1 MTPKVSMVMSTY
13 SRNHGDKHCPNLLRR
28 ALDSILGQTFKD
40 FELVLIDDGSTD
52 GSEHVC
58 REYEK
63 RDSRVRL
70 CRFEQN
76 SGLPAKRY
84 NDAFFL
90 ARADYFMFMF
100 DDDMLFPNAIQDLY
114 SAITTT
120 HKNCGMIY
128 GFADIVNSQT
138 GGITNKFGGEW
149 SLAKIRENNFLC
161 NFTVII
167 KREVLN
173 TVGGVEENP
182 LFRRLCDWDMW
193 VRIGEKFTVARIDKT
208 IGIWNFNQ
216 PDSIGVKV
224 PMTDK
229 EKARMRAIQRTNR
242 VVRLQGKMG
251 KKFRFCFAYA
261 YSTPTLNRW
270 NLDYPCAALKQEGID
285 AEVVNVSTKVG
296 MDACEKADAVL
307 LYRTVDSGV
316 LDFFRKLKTRG
327 KFLLYAVDDYIFQPG
342 CKYATLPNNLIS
354 SFFSTAD
361 AIVAP
366 NSKLLEKITENKT
379 KILRRNV
386 IDQETFNLLNPG
398 QFTSSAPSCYAIG
411 WLAGLNRQSVD
422 PFIKEVLKCLDQ
434 KLGDGERVGF
444 ICFGQHGL
452 GTFEKIKVVEHPY
465 IAPDKWQELYREYC
479 SFAFSAVIN
488 PLDESDEFFHCK
500 SELKFVE
507 TGAMMV
513 PLITSRVHPFT
524 EVIREGEN
532 GFFAS
537 TPEEFADKALM
548 VCRDSLLA
556 EKVATAAHKQVKE
569 EYNSVR
575 NARCFMADVMEV
587 MANTDEEIFVIN
599 DEKPVAA
606 LGNLEQFQREVVGPV
621 ADGSYIEMVIP
632 LMPACVISSI
642 SVLGATYCRKVRTGA
657 NFQVWLN
664 RTTMREGEMS
674 PAIMIDNA
682 WWKASFPPF
691 PVGGGST
698 LIFRLFNCD
707 SDVGLGF
714 YICADQT
721 IGRAKIPSKPVR
733 SIAMKFEIRAP

>member
-1 MTPKVSMVMSTY
+1 MAPKVSMVMSTY

-63 RDSRVRL
+63 LDSRVRL
-70 CRFEQN
+70 YRFVKN

-138 GGITNKFGGEW
+138 GVITNKFGGEW
-149 SLAKIRENNFLC
+149 SLAKISENNFLC

-229 EKARMRAIQRTNR
+229 EKVRMRAIQRTSR
-242 VVRLQGKMG
+242 VVRLQGKLG

-285 AEVVNVSTKVG
+285 AEVVNVSK
-296 MDACEKADAVL
+296 
-307 LYRTVDSGV
+307 
-316 LDFFRKLKTRG
+316 
-327 KFLLYAVDDYIFQPG
+327 
-342 CKYATLPNNLIS
+342 
-354 SFFSTAD
+354 
-361 AIVAP
+361 
-366 NSKLLEKITENKT
+366 
-379 KILRRNV
+379 
-386 IDQETFNLLNPG
+386 
-398 QFTSSAPSCYAIG
+398 
-411 WLAGLNRQSVD
+411 
-422 PFIKEVLKCLDQ
+422 
-434 KLGDGERVGF
+434 
-444 ICFGQHGL
+444 
-452 GTFEKIKVVEHPY
+452 
-465 IAPDKWQELYREYC
+465 
-479 SFAFSAVIN
+479 
-488 PLDESDEFFHCK
+488 
-500 SELKFVE
+500 
-507 TGAMMV
+507 
-513 PLITSRVHPFT
+513 
-524 EVIREGEN
+524 
-532 GFFAS
+532 
-537 TPEEFADKALM
+537 
-548 VCRDSLLA
+548 
-556 EKVATAAHKQVKE
+556 
-569 EYNSVR
+569 
-575 NARCFMADVMEV
+575 
-587 MANTDEEIFVIN
+587 
-599 DEKPVAA
+599 
-606 LGNLEQFQREVVGPV
+606 
-621 ADGSYIEMVIP
+621 
-632 LMPACVISSI
+632 
-642 SVLGATYCRKVRTGA
+642 
-657 NFQVWLN
+657 
-664 RTTMREGEMS
+664 
-674 PAIMIDNA
+674 
-682 WWKASFPPF
+682 
-691 PVGGGST
+691 
-698 LIFRLFNCD
+698 
-707 SDVGLGF
+707 
-714 YICADQT
+714 
-721 IGRAKIPSKPVR
+721 IGRAHV
-733 SIAMKFEIRAP
+733 